1 MATRPSLR
9 WLDRVLRGLVLV
21 ATFVVATVAGFA
33 LHLDTRPAHKL
44 ATRGASFALSLV
56 HTGRLELGS
65 IDRLSTYDLRLTKAA
80 FFDVHGHHVLT
91 VTGLRV
97 GFDLVSLVRAI
108 LSKDEVLALTIRNV
122 HADEVDAEIVAE
134 GSTGEL
140 SIVGVFTPPASSAP
154 SSEPSS
160 GRSLRLSLPSIEIG
174 KGTAHA
180 ALRGAPPLDADLRQV
195 KAQLLVSSAGVA
207 VDVRHVDA
215 TLRGLGTDA
224 HGAGT
229 VTVRVPGAIGGTFRG
244 RLDGFELDANGQ
256 FEDGRLDLAA
266 KVPSAS
272 PAAVKRFVPEWP
284 ITLPVSADVTASG
297 VLPELA
303 THAKFTVGLAAVK
316 VDGSVVLDTDPHAT
330 LAFTGEQL
338 DARSFFAGAPHT
350 EVGVRGDLEI
360 ASKSGDLSARIR
372 AHSDS
377 CAINGYPVPAIDAET
392 TLGHGALSGSAE
404 IHEPGMPA
412 HAKFRAGPG
421 GVVDVEV
428 QAKAVDLR
436 RVRSTAK
443 RDVKGRGAA
452 LLRAH
457 IENGNVTASIQAN
470 MGSVEVASVQIAD
483 ARIAG
488 ELRGPVAAPE
498 KLEGTA
504 HLAVRSLKQGG
515 FALENLMFDARGNL
529 GQATVVAKVRPNDGP
544 EITLAGILA
553 PLGRPLLRDTTISL
567 KRAPV
572 LIEGNIVAFDP
583 ATESLHIRD
592 IRVIGAGGRLTA
604 SARVQPNLVEIEAHG
619 DGVDLDALARALALS
634 RVMSG
639 GRASVS
645 LQLTAGRDAAKGRLD
660 LHADQLMI
668 GTIGP
673 ASVEI
678 AADLD
683 GGRLI
688 GRASG
693 SARALGTAAA
703 SWNVTLPGSWLDVAS
718 LRNATGTAELQCND
732 ADLALFDKL
741 LPRDD
746 PVAKTEGRGYA
757 KVEITRASSKAM
769 LPDVKLTALTRG
781 LALVLRGS
789 GEGQG
794 TRIAGVDFDAN
805 GTLDGA
811 SGQTSAHAVLRDAK
825 GGLAS
830 VTGNVKVDV
839 PHLVDD
845 PDLALAELVQA
856 PVDIRASAPPRR
868 IADLPGIE
876 LDSGVEGEV
885 GWELLLQGT
894 LARPALRATFDGRGI
909 VAAGS
914 SLPADIHADAQ
925 YDWAS
930 TVLRG
935 RGEVK
940 LGSAPVATVTLDA
953 KVPGSKPAD
962 FEGSARLDVKGFPL
976 DVLGVLAKNDV
987 AGRAFGSATVSK
999 VQGKNVI
1006 SADLRIA
1013 DAVVANTPLGEAKLK
1028 VATDDAIVNASATL
1042 TGGRGSFNAEGKA
1055 GLAWVGLVPSVSS
1068 DVPVRGRIVAKE
1080 FSLVSAPGARG
1091 SSRMGGRINANFRV
1105 ALDPVIDE
1113 QRRVDWVGRVDGSA
1127 VVQDGL
1133 AYIDLLGV
1141 DVHGINLSI
1150 RADSKEKGT
1159 HISFTDIKGRLRS
1172 TADNLGGSADL
1183 DFEGLHLVR
1192 GKAAIY
1198 SRNMPIFLHGAPQGH
1213 VTTDATLRL
1222 SRQPEQM
1229 LLEVDVPT
1237 LNVKL
1242 PEISSHKV
1250 IDVADN
1256 PEIVILQREVPSA
1269 SIGTAFPWKI
1279 PIHLGNAVSI
1289 QRSDIE
1295 VKISGTPVV
1304 DLGSESRLTGSITLT
1319 PGGRIPVVGQVF
1331 SISQG
1336 LITFDADAPDD
1347 PAVDVTAQWRTANQT
1362 FVFVR
1367 VTGRLKKV
1375 QIALR
1380 SDPPLPEREVFALLF
1395 GGTAPDSR
1403 ATTME
1408 GTTGGAAAKTAA
1420 LQGPVS
1426 QLNRLFGQSPVELRV
1441 GSTSESKPSYTA
1453 AVRVREN
1460 LWFEASTFK
1469 HSDTS
1474 GGTNTDQNVVAG
1486 TVDYRFHRSWSLRT
1500 QAGSLGGALDL
1511 LWQHRY

>member
-1 MATRPSLR
+1 MTTRPPRR
-9 WLDRVLRGLVLV
+9 WLDRVLTGLVLV
-21 ATFVVATVAGFA
+21 ATFVFATVAGLA
-33 LHLDTRPAHKL
+33 LHLDTRPAHAL

-56 HTGRLELGS
+56 YTGRLELGS
-65 IDRLSTYDLRLTKAA
+65 IDRLSTHDLRLTRAA
-80 FFDVHGHHVLT
+80 FFDVHNHHVLT

-97 GFDLVSLVRAI
+97 GFDLVSLVSAI
-108 LSKDEVLALTIRNV
+108 LSKDEVLALTIRHV

-134 GSTGEL
+134 GATGEL
-140 SIVGVFTPPASSAP
+140 SIVSVFTPPASSAP

-160 GRSLRLSLPSIEIG
+160 DRSVRLSLPSIEIG
-174 KGTAHA
+174 KGTAHT
-180 ALRGAPPLDADLRQV
+180 ALRGAPPFDGDLRLL
-195 KAQLLVSSAGVA
+195 KGQLLVSSAGVA
-207 VDVRHVDA
+207 VDVRHLDA

-224 HGAGT
+224 RGIGT

-244 RLDGFELDANGQ
+244 RLGDVELDANGQ

-266 KVPSAS
+266 KIPSAS

-303 THAKFTVGLAAVK
+303 THAKLTVGPAAVK
-316 VDGSVVLDTDPHAT
+316 VDGSVVLDTEPHAA
-330 LAFTGEQL
+330 LAFSGEQL
-338 DARSFFAGAPHT
+338 DAQSFLAGAPHT
-350 EVGVRGDLEI
+350 EIAVRGDLAITSE
-360 ASKSGDLSARIR
+360 SGNMSARIR
-372 AHSDS
+372 AHSDP
-377 CAINGYPVPAIDAET
+377 CAIDGYPVPAIDAEA
-392 TLGHGALSGSAE
+392 TLGHGDLSGSAE

-412 HAKFRAGPG
+412 RAKLHAGPG
-421 GVVDVEV
+421 GVVDVDVE
-428 QAKAVDLR
+428 ANAADLR
-436 RVRSTAK
+436 RVRSTTK
-443 RDVKGRGAA
+443 RDVTGRGTAH
-452 LLRAH
+452 LRAH
-457 IENGNVTASIQAN
+457 VENGKVTASIRAN
-470 MGSVEVASVQIAD
+470 MRRVEVASVQISD

-488 ELRGPVAAPE
+488 ELRGPVASPE

-504 HLAVRSLKQGG
+504 HLAIRSLKQGG

-529 GQATVVAKVRPNDGP
+529 GRATVVARVRPNDGP
-544 EITLAGILA
+544 EITLAGIFA
-553 PLGRPLLRDTTISL
+553 PLGTPLLRDTTISL

-592 IRVIGAGGRLTA
+592 IRATGAGGRLTG
-604 SARVQPNLVEIEAHG
+604 SARLQPNLVEIEAEG
-619 DGVDLDALARALALS
+619 NGVDLDALARALALS

-639 GRASVS
+639 GLASVS
-645 LQLTAGRDAAKGRLD
+645 LRLTAGRNAAHGRLD
-660 LHADQLMI
+660 VRADQLMI

-683 GGRLI
+683 DGRLT

-693 SARALGTAAA
+693 SARGLGTAGA
-703 SWNVTLPGSWLDVAS
+703 SWNVTLPGTRLDVAS
-718 LRNATGTAELQCND
+718 VRNATGTAELQFND
-732 ADLALFDKL
+732 ADLALFDSV
-741 LPRDD
+741 LPREG

-757 KVEITRASSKAM
+757 KVEVTRASTKAM
-769 LPDVKLTALTRG
+769 LPNVKVTALTSG
-781 LALVLRGS
+781 LALALRGS
-789 GEGQG
+789 GEGRG
-794 TRIAGVDFDAN
+794 TRIAGVDFDAS
-805 GTLDGA
+805 GTFDGE
-811 SGQTSAHAVLRDAK
+811 SGQTSAHAVLRGGK

-830 VTGNVKVDV
+830 VTGSVKVDV
-839 PHLVDD
+839 PRLVDD
-845 PDLALAELVQA
+845 PELALAELVQA
-856 PVDIRASAPPRR
+856 PIDVRASAPLRR
-868 IADLPGIE
+868 IADLPGIA
-876 LDSGVEGEV
+876 LGSGVDGEI
-885 GWELLLQGT
+885 GGELLVKGT
-894 LARPALRATFDGRGI
+894 LARPALHAALDGRAI

-914 SLPADIHADAQ
+914 SVQADIHAEAQ

-930 TVLRG
+930 NVMRG

-940 LGSAPVATVTLDA
+940 LGTSPVATVTLDA
-953 KVPGSKPAD
+953 KVPASKPVD
-962 FEGSARLDVKGFPL
+962 FEGSARLDLKGFPL
-976 DVLGVLAKNDV
+976 DVLGVLAKNDIG
-987 AGRAFGSATVSK
+987 GRAFGSASVSK
-999 VQGKNVI
+999 VQGKSAI

-1013 DAVVANTPLGEAKLK
+1013 DAIVADTPLGEAKLK
-1028 VATDDAIVNASATL
+1028 VATDGAIVSANASL
-1042 TGGRGSFNAEGKA
+1042 TGGRGSFSADGKV
-1055 GLAWVGLVPSVSS
+1055 GLAWEGLVPSVSP

-1080 FSLVSAPGARG
+1080 FSLVSGAKG
-1091 SSRMGGRINANFRV
+1091 SSRIAGRINANFTV
-1105 ALDPVIDE
+1105 ALDPKIDE

-1133 AYIDLLGV
+1133 VYIDLLGV
-1141 DVHGINLSI
+1141 DVHGISASI

-1192 GKAAIY
+1192 GRAAIY
-1198 SRNMPIFLHGAPQGH
+1198 SRNMPLFLHGAPQGH
-1213 VTTDATLRL
+1213 VTADATLRL

-1237 LNVKL
+1237 LNLKL
-1242 PEISSHKV
+1242 PEISSHKL

-1256 PEIVILQREVPSA
+1256 PEIVILQREAPST
-1269 SIGTAFPWKI
+1269 STGTAFPWKI
-1279 PIHLGNAVSI
+1279 PIRLGNAVSI

-1295 VKISGTPVV
+1295 VKISGAPVV
-1304 DLGSESRLTGSITLT
+1304 DLGAQAQLTGSITLV
-1319 PGGRIPVVGQVF
+1319 PGGRIPVLGQVF

-1375 QIALR
+1375 QVALR
-1380 SDPPLPEREVFALLF
+1380 SDPPLPEREVFGLLF

-1474 GGTNTDQNVVAG
+1474 GGTNVDQNVVAG